1 VRARWARELYHIAV
15 VSNASPLTKN
25 NLNQPRFCR
34 YDALSIA
41 RGRGARDIII
51 LLGCPL
57 IARPIA
63 ALAPQLLTRADDV
76 IE

>member
-1 VRARWARELYHIAV
+1 MGPRA
-15 VSNASPLTKN
+15 VSHCSRFKCEPLTKN
-25 NLNQPRFCR
+25 YLNQHRFCR

-41 RGRGARDIII
+41 RGRGVRDIII